1 MFRARA
7 CDRPLKYDTYTLE
20 QFDEALGADQVLDAS
35 KVVLTMTFAD
45 GKEINFHGMFALLMA
60 NKELQMLNIG
70 LMTHEAF
77 KKLEAEEANVC
88 PDASERVGDDAFE
101 MVKRIITTLGA
112 VVDPQRLIAI
122 PKC

>member
-45 GKEINFHGMFALLMA
+45 GKEINFHGMFALLTA
-60 NKELQMLNIG
+60 NKELQMLNVG
-70 LMTHEAF
+70 LLTHEAF
-77 KKLEAEEANVC
+77 KKLEAEEANVR
-88 PDASERVGDDAFE
+88 ANST
-101 MVKRIITTLGA
+101 KNL
-112 VVDPQRLIAI
+112 
-122 PKC
+122 